1 MEQEMNA
8 QTRAQ
13 HLAWCKQRALEY
25 VERGDPKEAFASM
38 ASDLGKHPDTAG
50 HIGVQL
56 GMMQL
61 MGGMLSDRESMR
73 HFIEGF
79 N

>member
-1 MEQEMNA
+1 MNQ

-25 VERGDPKEAFASM
+25 IEQGDAQGAFASM
-38 ASDLGKHPDTAG
+38 ASDLGKHDETAG
-50 HIGVQL
+50 HIGIHL

-73 HFIEGF
+73 RFIEGF

>member
-1 MEQEMNA
+1 MK
-8 QTRAQ
+8 TRAE

-25 VERGDPKEAFASM
+25 VERGDTVEALTSM
-38 ASDLGKHPDTAG
+38 GSDLDKHPETAG
-50 HIGVQL
+50 HPGTMIGMKL
-56 GMMQL
+56 L
-61 MGGMLSDRESMR
+61 MIGALATREQMR

>member
-1 MEQEMNA
+1 MAEAM
-8 QTRAQ
+8 TRAE

-25 VERGDPKEAFASM
+25 ADQGDVQGAFASM
-38 ASDLGKHPDTAG
+38 SSDLQKHAGTAN
-50 HIGVQL
+50 HIGIQL

-61 MGGMLSDRESMR
+61 MGGMLSMPDQMR

>member
-1 MEQEMNA
+1 MNQ

-25 VERGDPKEAFASM
+25 IDAGDWKEAFTSM
-38 ASDLGKHPDTAG
+38 ASDLGKHDETRG
-50 HIGVQL
+50 HIGIQL

-73 HFIEGF
+73 RFIEGF

>member
-1 MEQEMNA
+1 M
-8 QTRAQ
+8 TRDE

-25 VERGDPKEAFASM
+25 VDDGDLTGAFASM
-38 ASDLGKHPDTAG
+38 VSDLGKHVGTAEHVG
-50 HIGVQL
+50 IQL
-56 GMMQL
+56 GAMEML
-61 MGGMLSDRESMR
+61 GGHLSTLERMR